1 MQMPSSK
8 IPSETRQ
15 RLLNSF
21 VPIGER
27 LFEHTDRLF
36 NAGFKAFM
44 PLYED
49 SIAGC
54 DQDKIEFHQQ
64 FLVEAAKEEIGNGSQ
79 FGVVLWGAGT
89 GYKSELLTQL
99 RRSSDAEGYGRD
111 YYFQHDSPDA
121 EIWRCWLSPCWIER
135 WRIGFQEPERDTR
148 LLAIRNTRLKEEKA
162 KETAR
167 ICQIDWASTAGGTRA
182 RRAMAKRILSEA
194 LVEFGFSF
202 RKDLS
207 IPGWFVFSRPLR
219 NGWELRFGVE
229 IANHHQK
236 THIFACKNNLRREL
250 LVWPSLYDPS
260 EYVEILLDNTALEFL
275 RTYNTFENDG
285 ELEVNL
291 RAILFLYKLEHEF
304 LTEVISKNI

>member
-54 DQDKIEFHQQ
+54 DQDKIELHQQ
-64 FLVEAAKEEIGNGSQ
+64 FLVEAAKEEIGNGDLL
-79 FGVVLWGAGT
+79 GVVLWGAGT

-99 RRSSDAEGYGRD
+99 RRARDAEGHGRD
-111 YYFQHDSPDA
+111 YYFQQSSRG
-121 EIWRCWLSPCWIER
+121 EKWRCWLSPCWIER

-167 ICQIDWASTAGGTRA
+167 IVKSIGLRLQVGQGSAERRQSVSCLKVWWSWGFAPAKIFPFRGGLCLAARFLTAGNCV
-182 RRAMAKRILSEA
+182 
-194 LVEFGFSF
+194 LV
-202 RKDLS
+202 
-207 IPGWFVFSRPLR
+207 
-219 NGWELRFGVE
+219 
-229 IANHHQK
+229 
-236 THIFACKNNLRREL
+236 
-250 LVWPSLYDPS
+250 
-260 EYVEILLDNTALEFL
+260 
-275 RTYNTFENDG
+275 
-285 ELEVNL
+285 
-291 RAILFLYKLEHEF
+291 
-304 LTEVISKNI
+304 